1 MEQVIAS
8 IDIGSD
14 TIKLIVC
21 EYFNNHYNLLAC
33 ANTKAEGIKKGLI
46 TNPDLASKSI
56 QKAFNEVEEMLG
68 IKIKKVIAIVPSYQ
82 SEYKIIKGSSNINEI
97 VTEKNIRE
105 TFKNAIRQNLNT
117 NLEFITAIP
126 IDFNIDGTKKTKNP
140 KGLQGENLTSRMMM
154 ITTPKKN
161 LYSVAS
167 ILESLGIEL
176 VDVSTESICDI
187 SVFKNE
193 NIEKEVSAVINIGA
207 EKTSVSLYNKG
218 IPVGTKIITM
228 GGKNV
233 DSDIA
238 YMYRIDVEK
247 AKTIKE
253 KFALATK
260 KTSNPKDFYETEN
273 LSGDKIKINQQEVS
287 EIAMARYEE
296 ILTLAKN
303 EISLLTNRPVQYIIL
318 TGGVSNALNISYLA
332 SDILGR
338 NIHLGKIN
346 LIGVRNNKYS
356 TALGNIIYFI
366 NTLKLKGQTF
376 TMLKEDDMEVLS
388 SPDKQLNHTSNE
400 SMLGK
405 VFGYF
410 FGE

>member
-1 MEQVIAS
+1 
-8 IDIGSD
+8 
-14 TIKLIVC
+14 
-21 EYFNNHYNLLAC
+21 
-33 ANTKAEGIKKGLI
+33 
-46 TNPDLASKSI
+46 
-56 QKAFNEVEEMLG
+56 MLG
-68 IKIKKVIAIVPSYQ
+68 VKIKQVIAIVPSYQ
-82 SEYKIIKGSSNINEI
+82 SEYKIIKGTSSINEV
-97 VTEKNIRE
+97 VTEENIKD
-105 TFKNAIRQNLNT
+105 TFKTAIRQNLNT
-117 NLEFITAIP
+117 NLEFITAVP
-126 IDFNIDGTKKTKNP
+126 IDFTIDDIKKTKNP
-140 KGLQGENLTSRMMM
+140 KGLPGKKLTSRMMM
-154 ITTPKKN
+154 ITVPKKN

-167 ILESLGIEL
+167 VLESLGVEL
-176 VDVSTESICDI
+176 VDVSTENISDI

-193 NIEKEVSAVINIGA
+193 NVEKSVSAVINIGS

-238 YMYRIDVEK
+238 YMYRIDTEK

-260 KTSNPKDFYETEN
+260 KSSNPKDFYETEN

-318 TGGVSNALNISYLA
+318 TGGVSNAINISLLA
-332 SDILGR
+332 SDILGK